1 MILIVKMLGDM
12 HAQKMWDS
20 IIDQQ
25 DELQSVLCKKGK
37 LLYLSKRR
45 GYNEACLFVHVK
57 ESGSI
62 IELVVDHLSKT
73 DGISS
78 LCIAN
83 LFRPRFFPVPKDTY
97 NMKRFVIT
105 AKVNPGYFNAVYKK
119 LLNPNLPTGLRRV
132 YYAFTFHSYDD
143 NLQYS
148 FLAENDESAQKYVN
162 ENINTVKGIIIADL
176 HQIERTKAFIT
187 YKEWVKYTS
196 EEESI
201 TPGQYHMINDLE
213 E

>member
-1 MILIVKMLGDM
+1 MILIVKMLGDTN
-12 HAQKMWDS
+12 AKRMWDA
-20 IIDQQ
+20 IIRQQ
-25 DELQSVLCKKGK
+25 DELQSALGRKGK

-45 GYNEACLFVHVK
+45 GYNEACLFIHVK
-57 ESGSI
+57 DSGSVI
-62 IELVVDHLSKT
+62 DLVVEHLSKI

-78 LCIAN
+78 LCIAH

-97 NMKRFVIT
+97 DMKRYVIT
-105 AKVNPGYFNAVYKK
+105 AKVNPRHFTDVYKK
-119 LLNPNLPTGLRRV
+119 LLNPNLPAGLRRV

-148 FLAENDESAQKYVN
+148 FLAANEESAQEYVN
-162 ENINTVKGIIIADL
+162 DSINKVKGVIIADL

-196 EEESI
+196 EDESI
-201 TPGQYHMINDLE
+201 TPGQYHMINDVE
-213 E
+213 

>member
-1 MILIVKMLGDM
+1 MILIVKMLGDTN
-12 HAQKMWDS
+12 AKKLWDS
-20 IIDQQ
+20 IIRQQ
-25 DELQSVLCKKGK
+25 DELQSALGRKGK

-57 ESGSI
+57 DTGSI
-62 IELVVDHLSKT
+62 IELVVDHLSKI

-78 LCIAN
+78 FCIAH

-97 NMKRFVIT
+97 DMKRYVIT
-105 AKVNPGYFNAVYKK
+105 AKVNPKYFTDVYKK
-119 LLNPNLPTGLRRV
+119 LLNPNLPEGLKRV

-148 FLAENDESAQKYVN
+148 FLANNEESAQKYVN
-162 ENINTVKGIIIADL
+162 DSINTVKGIIIADM

-201 TPGQYHMINDLE
+201 TPGQYHMINDAE
-213 E
+213 